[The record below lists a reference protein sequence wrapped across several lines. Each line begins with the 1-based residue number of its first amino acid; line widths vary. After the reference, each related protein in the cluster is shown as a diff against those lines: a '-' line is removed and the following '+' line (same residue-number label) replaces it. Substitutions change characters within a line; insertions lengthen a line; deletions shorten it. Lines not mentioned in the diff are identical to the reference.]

1 MRFPA
6 LAIAMRSLAV
16 TNAGAM
22 SDTFFQKMDWLLPSQ
37 GDWPDA
43 AAHATLMDGCRAT
56 AMVNSCSEERMDCEL
71 LRKTAAL

>member
-1 MRFPA
+1 
-6 LAIAMRSLAV
+6 MRSLAV

-43 AAHATLMDGCRAT
+43 AAHATLMDGCRGYRHG
-56 AMVNSCSEERMDCEL
+56 ERL
-71 LRKTAAL
+71 L